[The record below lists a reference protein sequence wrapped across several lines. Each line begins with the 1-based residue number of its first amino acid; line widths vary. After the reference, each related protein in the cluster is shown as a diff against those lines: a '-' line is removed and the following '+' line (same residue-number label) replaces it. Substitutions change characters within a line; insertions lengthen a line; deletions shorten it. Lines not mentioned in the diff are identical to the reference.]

1 MRIQIKLALRYLAGR
16 RLRTAL
22 TTLAVVFGVATFFG
36 LNGMVP
42 AMLDAFQRN
51 LFATAGK
58 VDLTVTSTS
67 SGAFDV
73 SVADKI
79 VRVPGIAAETSSL
92 RLPLSLPKGGPVGVV
107 TIVGLDPTTAARV
120 RSFPV
125 DTGRFLTP
133 DDRGAVVLGA
143 DLASKL
149 GVSAGSSVPLPSVSG
164 TRRFRVVGVIALPS
178 TPGAE
183 EVFMTLPDAQ
193 ALFGEGPRV
202 NTIEAAFQR
211 GVDRTQVERSV
222 QRSLGSGYQ
231 TGGIDSGSQLLAS
244 LKVSQVAINM
254 FGLFALVMGAFII
267 LNTFRTVV
275 AERRHDIG
283 MLRAIGASRAT
294 IRGMFLVESTIQ
306 GVVGTAV
313 GMLLGWGFA
322 FGIVASINPLYKSIL
337 NFEVPGPKFETGTI
351 VAAVVLGIGFT
362 VLGALAPALAAA
374 RLTPLE
380 ALRPQVADVEER
392 SKHTKIEWAGWTV
405 IVLSLAALFN
415 SNVSVVM
422 TASISFLVGLVLVS
436 PALVTP
442 LSRLFSGLIDLVFR
456 TEGDLARSNMQRQ
469 PHRAATTASAIM
481 ISLAIVIGLLGVLSS
496 IFTGF
501 IGYVDKSLGS
511 DFLVIPSGLIL
522 GGGHIGA
529 DPAFVARIG
538 STPGVGQVATLRYA
552 QASSSGTALGVVGID
567 PAAYSKIASFEWSNG
582 SSNADVAKLAK
593 GRTVIA
599 NGIYA
604 AQKGLKPGD
613 HLTIDTPLGTETYT
627 VVGVGSDYLNA
638 KLSTV
643 YTSQDNLAND
653 FGVNNASLILANVA
667 TGSSLVETRRALDKV
682 VSDFPQFTLYDS
694 ASFRAEQL
702 KTFDS
707 TKVLLYS
714 LVGILALPTLLALLN
729 TLAIGVLARTR
740 EIGMLRAVGSTRR
753 QIGNMVL
760 AESLLLATIGVA
772 FGLAGG
778 LVLGYALVAAMNGVG
793 FVMPYIF
800 PVAGIVTGVV
810 VAYTFAWTAAWWPAR
825 QASRLDIVA
834 ALHYE

>member
-1 MRIQIKLALRYLAGR
+1 MRIQVKLALRYLAGR

-22 TTLAVVFGVATFFG
+22 TTLAVVFGVATYFG

-67 SGAFDV
+67 SGAFNITI
-73 SVADKI
+73 ADK
-79 VRVPGIAAETSSL
+79 VARVEGISAASPSL

-107 TIVGLDPTTAARV
+107 TVVGLDPTSASHV

-125 DTGRFLTP
+125 DAGRFLAP
-133 DDRGAVVLGA
+133 SDRGDVVMGA
-143 DLASKL
+143 DLAGKL
-149 GVSAGSSVPLPSVSG
+149 GVTPGSRLSLPSVGG
-164 TRRFRVVGVIALPS
+164 TERFRVVGILALPS

-193 ALFGEGPRV
+193 ALFGEGRRV
-202 NTIEAAFQR
+202 NTIEAAYVR
-211 GVDRTQVERSV
+211 GADRTGVEKSV
-222 QRSLGSGYQ
+222 QRVIGDGYQ
-231 TGGIDSGSQLLAS
+231 TGGVESGSQLLAS

-283 MLRAIGASRAT
+283 MLRAIGASRGT
-294 IRGMFLVESTIQ
+294 IRGMFLVESLIQ
-306 GVVGTAV
+306 GVMGTAI
-313 GMLLGWGFA
+313 GMLVGWGFA
-322 FGIVASINPLYKSIL
+322 FGIVASINPLYKNIL

-351 VAAVVLGIGFT
+351 VAAVVLGIGLT
-362 VLGALAPALAAA
+362 VLGALSPALAAA

-392 SKHTKIEWAGWTV
+392 SKRTRSEWAGW
-405 IVLSLAALFN
+405 ILIALSLVGLFIP
-415 SNVSVVM
+415 NVSAVM
-422 TASISFLVGLVLVS
+422 TASMTFLGGLVLVS

-442 LSRLFSGLIDLVFR
+442 LSKALSGVIDFAFR

-481 ISLAIVIGLLGVLSS
+481 ISLAIVIGLLGVMSS

-511 DFLVIPSGLIL
+511 DFIILPAGLIL

-529 DPAFVARIG
+529 DEAFVARVSG
-538 STPGVGQVATLRYA
+538 TPGVGDVATLRYS
-552 QASSSGTALGVVGID
+552 QGTVDGTLVGVVGID
-567 PAAYSKIASFEWSNG
+567 PAAYTKVASFEWSEG
-582 SSNADVAKLAK
+582 SGNADIAKLSR
-593 GRTVIA
+593 GRALIA

-604 AQKGLKPGD
+604 AQKGLAVGD
-613 HLTIDTPLGTETYT
+613 RVRLDTPNGVKSYT
-627 VVGVGSDYLNA
+627 VVAIGSDYLNA
-638 KLSTV
+638 KLATV
-643 YTSQDNLAND
+643 YTSQDNLAAD
-653 FGVNNASLILANVA
+653 FGVKTASLVLANTSPGA
-667 TGSSLVETRRALDKV
+667 GIPQTKRELDALVK
-682 VSDFPQFTLYDS
+682 DFGQFSLYDS

-707 TKVLLYS
+707 SMIMLYS

-729 TLAIGVLARTR
+729 TLAISVLARTR
-740 EIGMLRAVGSTRR
+740 EIGMLRAVGATRR
-753 QIGNMVL
+753 QVGNMVL
-760 AESLLLATIGVA
+760 AESLLLATIGVV

-778 LVLGYALVAAMNGVG
+778 IVLGYALVVAMNGVG
-793 FVMPYIF
+793 FKMPYEF
-800 PVAGIVTGVV
+800 PTGGIVTGIV
-810 VAYTFAWTAAWWPAR
+810 VAYSFAWMAAWWPSR